1 MDETYVTQDQAGV
14 LRVGNSHVMLDSVLA
29 AFLEGHSAETIQS
42 LYPSLSLESVYG
54 AIAHYLGH
62 REEIDRYLNQ
72 QDATWAKWREQAE
85 RSSAPV
91 VRRLRALHGSHG
103 AETA

>member
-1 MDETYVTQDQAGV
+1 MDERYVTQDQAGV
-14 LRVGNSHVMLDSVLA
+14 LRVGSSHVMLDSVLA

-42 LYPSLSLESVYG
+42 LYPTLSLESVYG

-62 REEIDRYLNQ
+62 RQEIDSYLNQ
-72 QDATWAKWREQAE
+72 QDATWAKWREQTE
-85 RSSAPV
+85 RSAAPV
-91 VRRLRALHGSHG
+91 VRRLRALRGSHD

>member
-1 MDETYVTQDQAGV
+1 MDERYVTQDQAGV

-42 LYPSLSLESVYG
+42 LYPTLSLESVYG

-62 REEIDRYLNQ
+62 RQEIDGYLNQ

-85 RSSAPV
+85 RNAAPV
-91 VRRLRALHGSHG
+91 VRRLRALRGSHD
-103 AETA
+103 AEIA